1 MAEKKKKEP
10 EKVKYSITVL
20 SRLEMVIAQKLGK
33 TVSQTVVTY
42 VGADMG
48 PAVLRIPTDEY
59 NLELEK
65 QLIREDIE
73 RRLQIKPEAY
83 EV

>member
-48 PAVLRIPTDEY
+48 PAVLRILTEDY
-59 NLELEK
+59 SLELEK